1 MFAGHLAAGLALK
14 KTEQR
19 INLGW
24 LFFACLFSDFLL
36 GLFVLFGIEQVH
48 VPANF
53 ADIHYLTFTFPYSH
67 GLLASL
73 LWSLLAF
80 LLVQQLGRTRLKE
93 SGRMGLVMALAV
105 FSHFLLDWLV
115 HVPELPLLGEASPKF
130 GLGLWNNLTVALAL
144 ESGLVLIGL
153 VIYLQSVKPNLR
165 RTRYGIVVLMIIV
178 TLATVMGQAFASEP
192 PPPSGAALSW
202 IFQPILLGG
211 VAYWLDRRPS
221 PAK

>member
-14 KTEQR
+14 KADQR
-19 INLGW
+19 INLGL
-24 LFFACLFSDFLL
+24 LFFACLFADFLL
-36 GLFVLFGIEQVH
+36 GLFVLLGVEQVH
-48 VPANF
+48 IPANF

-80 LLVQQLGRTRLKE
+80 LLVQQLGRSKWKA
-93 SGRMGLVMALAV
+93 SGRVGLVMALAV

-115 HVPELPLLGEASPKF
+115 HVPELPLLGAASPKF
-130 GLGLWNNLTVALAL
+130 GLGLWNHLALALAL

-153 VIYLQSVKPNLR
+153 VIYLRGVKPNQR
-165 RTRYGIVVLMIIV
+165 KTRYGIVLLMVIV
-178 TLATVMGQAFASEP
+178 TLATVMGQAFSSEP
-192 PPPSGAALSW
+192 PPPIGAALSW

-211 VAYWLDRRPS
+211 VAYWLDRGAS